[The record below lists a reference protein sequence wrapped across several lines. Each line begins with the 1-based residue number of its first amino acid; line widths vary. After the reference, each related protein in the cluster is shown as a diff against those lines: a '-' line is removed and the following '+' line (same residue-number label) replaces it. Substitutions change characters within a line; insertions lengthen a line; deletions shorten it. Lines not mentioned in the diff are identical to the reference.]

1 MAITTEDVKAL
12 RDKTG
17 ISIMQCKK
25 ALEEAQGDTEKAIL
39 ILQKKG
45 ADIAAK
51 KTDRILNAV
60 KIAAYVHA
68 SGTVGAMVELACE
81 TDFVAKNEEFKAVA
95 YDIAMHIAAQK
106 PKYLKV
112 EDIPAIDHEKAKEVF
127 LPEVEGKPEEL
138 KEKILEGKL
147 NAYFKERVLLEKE
160 FIKNPEITINGL
172 LQSVV
177 QKFGEKTEIVRFVR
191 FGAFEN

>member
-1 MAITTEDVKAL
+1 
-12 RDKTG
+12 
-17 ISIMQCKK
+17 
-25 ALEEAQGDTEKAIL
+25 
-39 ILQKKG
+39 
-45 ADIAAK
+45 
-51 KTDRILNAV
+51 
-60 KIAAYVHA
+60 
-68 SGTVGAMVELACE
+68 MVELACE

-112 EDIPAIDHEKAKEVF
+112 EDIPAIDREKAKEVF

-147 NAYFKERVLLEKE
+147 SAYFKERVLLEQE

-177 QKFGEKTEIVRFVR
+177 QKFGEKTEIIRFVR

>member
-112 EDIPAIDHEKAKEVF
+112 EDIPAIDREKAKEVF

-147 NAYFKERVLLEKE
+147 SAYFKERVLLEQE

-177 QKFGEKTEIVRFVR
+177 QKFGEKTEIIRFVR